1 MGELAGNQRPPRAPA
16 LPCQLPPRT
25 NPPEPANAFTCIS
38 RAAMLEQHAC
48 LLLSRAEPVLPDLF
62 DFRAAESTDL
72 VEKLRLRGPCT
83 TAAFLSA
90 TPSPRFLLSGAGAR
104 LPVDVAMPCF
114 LICAWCSPSLCANR
128 DPQPVPLLPCF
139 VCCFLLSERLHL
151 RPAGAIGMT
160 SNNKGCVFGA
170 LKCALSAIIYRAAIA
185 LVPLICEQQVLLPFA
200 ACRLPSCAGLL
211 EHQLCVWH
219 PSPPGMAGRALSS
232 LARHERLF
240 LYC

>member
-1 MGELAGNQRPPRAPA
+1 MA
-16 LPCQLPPRT
+16 
-25 NPPEPANAFTCIS
+25 
-38 RAAMLEQHAC
+38 
-48 LLLSRAEPVLPDLF
+48 
-62 DFRAAESTDL
+62 
-72 VEKLRLRGPCT
+72 
-83 TAAFLSA
+83 AAFVSA

-114 LICAWCSPSLCANR
+114 RICAWCSPSLCASR
-128 DPQPVPLLPCF
+128 DLQRVPLLPRF

-151 RPAGAIGMT
+151 RSAGAIGMT

-185 LVPLICEQQVLLPFA
+185 PVPLICEQQLLLPFA

-219 PSPPGMAGRALSS
+219 PFPPGMAGRALSS